1 MVASTFT
8 EFHELLGEMW
18 SYTNITFTKLEA
30 AQIGVAE
37 ILCGSEMFV

>member
-8 EFHELLGEMW
+8 GFHEQLGEMW
-18 SYTNITFTKLEA
+18 SYTSITFTRLEA

-37 ILCGSEMFV
+37 IL